1 MAQGIWGTGI
11 LARKFTGIGAGWVCA
26 LLSGPLANLTTC
38 ALASDLSLVG
48 QIPDEYESTSGHG
61 IAMNNAGYAS
71 NDGASAIRANPALL
85 ALQKQYTVTAGY
97 HWPTVGRDYYQAA
110 VVDSQTS
117 PVAAGVSY
125 TGFSTDYEYFREN
138 NQASL
143 YDSPLIRRG
152 ALGVAQ
158 SFGRLA
164 LGVGGVFVESRPTWS
179 DRVRQTRED
188 QNIRGVGLNLGLA
201 APLSTELSLGA
212 SVENVSNNKIKEY
225 APRTIRAGMA
235 YSFTKMV
242 VGFLDLRQR
251 DRVAAFESSK
261 KIDPDQVESP
271 STPDALAPERLV
283 IASFSAH
290 LQDVLRLVG
299 SYAQSLTDDRRS
311 LAGGLAVVSKNF
323 SLSYT
328 VAQPY
333 MKLRTAHQAV
343 TLSLDMAM

>member
-1 MAQGIWGTGI
+1 M
-11 LARKFTGIGAGWVCA
+11 
-26 LLSGPLANLTTC
+26 N
-38 ALASDLSLVG
+38 LSLCRFFRSRSVLTSGLGLCLYSIGIVLKPEEAVASNMSVIG
-48 QIPDEYESTSGHG
+48 QVPDEYESISGHG
-61 IAMNNAGYAS
+61 IAMNNAGFAS

-97 HWPTVGRDYYQAA
+97 HWPTVGRDYFQAA

-125 TGFSTDYEYFREN
+125 TGFSNDYEYFRDNRE
-138 NQASL
+138 ASP

-152 ALGVAQ
+152 SIGIAQ
-158 SFGRLA
+158 SFGVLA
-164 LGVGGVFVESRPTWS
+164 LGVGGTYIESRPTWS
-179 DRVRQTRED
+179 ERYRMAQADKNV
-188 QNIRGVGLNLGLA
+188 RGVGLNLGVA
-201 APLSTELSLGA
+201 APLTPSISVGG
-212 SVENVSNNKIKEY
+212 SVENVSNNKLREY

-235 YSFTKMV
+235 YSFSKMV
-242 VGFLDLRQR
+242 VGFLDFRQR
-251 DRVAAFESSK
+251 ERVAEFEARSK
-261 KIDPDQVESP
+261 VDLESP
-271 STPDALAPERLV
+271 DADSPQLPPERMA

-299 SYAQSLTDDRRS
+299 SYGQSLTDDRRS

-333 MKLRTAHQAV
+333 MKLSSAHQAV